1 VQTIPGSLRREKP
14 IQNPLKLSMPD
25 NKTPTPATDAVKALA
40 WFLYDP
46 EIENEPREQIQA
58 ELKNAGIDTKAVMK
72 AASEMV
78 SQAKSRQR
86 LITARERRQRLL
98 MKVAELKAVATYG
111 AAQLRARVKEVLDAE
126 FAGKQEAAVLFR
138 KFQEASDEDLQ
149 TLLDDI
155 LLLGEANDE
164 ERRSSS

>member
-1 VQTIPGSLRREKP
+1 
-14 IQNPLKLSMPD
+14 MPD

-40 WFLYDP
+40 RFLYDP

-58 ELKNAGIDTKAVMK
+58 ELKNAGIDTRAVMK
-72 AASEMV
+72 AAVEMV
-78 SQAKSRQR
+78 YQAKNRQR
-86 LITARERRQRLL
+86 LVAAHERRQRLL
-98 MKVAELKAVATYG
+98 MKIGELKTVAISG

-138 KFQEASDEDLQ
+138 KFEEASDEDLQ

-155 LLLGEANDE
+155 LLLDDVNDE
-164 ERRSSS
+164 ERRSGS